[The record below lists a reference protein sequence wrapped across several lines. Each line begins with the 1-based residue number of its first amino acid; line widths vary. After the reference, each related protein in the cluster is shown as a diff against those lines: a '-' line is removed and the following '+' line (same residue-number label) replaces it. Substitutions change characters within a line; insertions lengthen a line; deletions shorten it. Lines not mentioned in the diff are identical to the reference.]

1 MKEYQKLQKCKFCGI
16 GYKQSAMSH
25 QMTLKMINAVEEHMR
40 HRGVTLE
47 WMESQ
52 QNLVIDN
59 TNVYESYN
67 VCKTCFQLY
76 EQTKEL
82 KNLELMFA
90 EALGI
95 KAKAEKR
102 LKEKRNETQ
111 KMPKD

>member
-1 MKEYQKLQKCKFCGI
+1 
-16 GYKQSAMSH
+16 MSH